1 MKLSI
6 KSFSF
11 KSGLPADEI
20 GNGGCLVFDCRTDVR
35 EVKLHLQLNGT
46 EYNDLEVGFG
56 CDVNTNGILD
66 VEEIDTV
73 YGWRGGGGG
82 YFIENARTWERIETD
97 AANNAQAGVFD
108 VHMAL
113 DMDSVL
119 ADFSAT
125 CGGETAFAALST
137 THPPAWLY
145 RNNWKMMRVVRRGA
159 ETPGEWVRC
168 EVGYNFFVIKLR

>member
-11 KSGLPADEI
+11 KRGLPADET
-20 GNGGCLVFDCRTDVR
+20 GNGGGLVFDCRTDVR

-66 VEEIDTV
+66 
-73 YGWRGGGGG
+73 
-82 YFIENARTWERIETD
+82 
-97 AANNAQAGVFD
+97 
-108 VHMAL
+108 
-113 DMDSVL
+113 